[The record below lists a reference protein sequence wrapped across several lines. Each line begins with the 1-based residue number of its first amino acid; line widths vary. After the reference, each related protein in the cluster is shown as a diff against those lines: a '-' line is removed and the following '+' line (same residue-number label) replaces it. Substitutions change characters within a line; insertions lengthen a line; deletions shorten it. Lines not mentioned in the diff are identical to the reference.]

1 MDAEQSIH
9 ELWDGMSQFGA
20 SRSDAALDYVLASLC
35 RLIDAQYA
43 FWMGGVRMSNAFVND
58 PINGWRLAA
67 VHHLHDSPESRATYK
82 QHLRRL
88 RKGEVD
94 ACFVAHL
101 RMAGEYRVNINSQVL
116 PQSWFESEFYQ
127 TMHAAQGKQDGILVA
142 VPLGED
148 VESWFGFHRINH
160 ARPHFGDKEKQLLF
174 TAVRSMKWFHQQVAL
189 SHGILLAEKPLTQL
203 ERQVLN
209 ELLTGKSAKDI
220 ATTLT
225 LTTATVS
232 TYTKRLCHK
241 FNVRGR
247 SQLTAL
253 WLSS

>member
-1 MDAEQSIH
+1 MNSKQLIH

-20 SRSDAALDYVLASLC
+20 SRSDEALDYVLASLC

-43 FWMGGVRMSNAFVND
+43 FWVGGVRMSNAFVND
-58 PINGWRLAA
+58 PINGWRMAA
-67 VHHLHDSPESRATYK
+67 VHHLQDSPESRATYK
-82 QHLRRL
+82 EHLRRL

-94 ACFVAHL
+94 ASFVANL
-101 RMAGEYRVNINSQVL
+101 RTAGEYRVNINSQIM
-116 PQSWFESEFYQ
+116 PDSWFESEFYQ
-127 TMHAAQGKQDGILVA
+127 SMYAAQGKQDVIFVA
-142 VPLGED
+142 VPLTEE
-148 VESWFGFHRINH
+148 VESWFGFYRINH
-160 ARPHFGDKEKQLLF
+160 LHPHFGDKEKQLLF

-189 SHGILLAEKPLTQL
+189 SHGILLAEKPLTKL

-241 FNVRGR
+241 FNVHGR
-247 SQLTAL
+247 PQLTAL
-253 WLSS
+253 WLGS